1 MFSKRSVKTGA
12 EAAYELKRRG
22 DNTDTKLCSYSLSL
36 SLLAVFCSAPLVT
49 SYLHLHHYLLVS
61 CLLHALSNPRL
72 LILGVRLFVA

>member
-36 SLLAVFCSAPLVT
+36 FTRSVLFRAT
-49 SYLHLHHYLLVS
+49 GHYYT
-61 CLLHALSNPRL
+61 
-72 LILGVRLFVA
+72 

>member
-36 SLLAVFCSAPLVT
+36 SLFTRSVLF
-49 SYLHLHHYLLVS
+49 
-61 CLLHALSNPRL
+61 HAT
-72 LILGVRLFVA
+72 GH